1 MLSEDQRQFF
11 DAFGYLVLRDVFTAE
26 EMATIKRESDEIF
39 AEGHGIK
46 LPSGRAALQP
56 FFERR
61 PFMAGLR
68 RTTVSTA
75 LERTYS
81 GLTFS

>member
-1 MLSEDQRQFF
+1 MLSEGQKQFF
-11 DAFGYLVLRDVFTAE
+11 DAFGYLILRGVFTAE

-39 AEGHGIK
+39 HEGLGVK

-61 PFMAGLR
+61 PFMAGLPADDR
-68 RTTVSTA
+68 IYSIGEDLLVS
-75 LERTYS
+75 
-81 GLTFS
+81 